1 MSKKKFSEQLKEN
14 LRARGEEAKTVRK
27 VVFIILLSLTL
38 IILIGG
44 LSGYLYIKSAL
55 QPVDPD
61 NEETTRIEIPIGSS
75 SSNIAEILEE
85 NEMIKSARI
94 FNLYTKF
101 SGASDFQAGE
111 YAFSPSMTIDAII
124 ESLESGEVRAVHTV
138 TIPEGYTVEQIGEAF
153 ADALHFSKEDFLE
166 TVNDS
171 DYIEQLIDDYPET
184 LSEDI
189 LDSDIRQPLE
199 GYLFASTYD
208 FYEEEPSIESV
219 VEMMLNRTES
229 TITPYLD
236 EIEDKDLTIHETVTL
251 ASLVENEARTE
262 EQRREISGV
271 FFNRLEEGMRL
282 QTDPTVL
289 YALGEH
295 KDRVL
300 YEDLEVD
307 SPYNTYR
314 IDALPVGPISNFHE
328 NSLDAV
334 LYPEE
339 SDDLYFLHDGEGEI
353 YYSDSYDEHLDN
365 REKYIQS
372 EKEEEK

>member
-1 MSKKKFSEQLKEN
+1 
-14 LRARGEEAKTVRK
+14 
-27 VVFIILLSLTL
+27 
-38 IILIGG
+38 
-44 LSGYLYIKSAL
+44 
-55 QPVDPD
+55 
-61 NEETTRIEIPIGSS
+61 
-75 SSNIAEILEE
+75 
-85 NEMIKSARI
+85 MIKSARI
-94 FNLYTKF
+94 LNLYTKF

-171 DYIEQLIDDYPET
+171 DYIEQLIDDYPEI

-365 REKYIQS
+365 REKYIHS

>member
-189 LDSDIRQPLE
+189 LDSDIRQP
-199 GYLFASTYD
+199 
-208 FYEEEPSIESV
+208 
-219 VEMMLNRTES
+219 
-229 TITPYLD
+229 
-236 EIEDKDLTIHETVTL
+236 
-251 ASLVENEARTE
+251 
-262 EQRREISGV
+262 
-271 FFNRLEEGMRL
+271 
-282 QTDPTVL
+282 
-289 YALGEH
+289 
-295 KDRVL
+295 
-300 YEDLEVD
+300 
-307 SPYNTYR
+307 
-314 IDALPVGPISNFHE
+314 
-328 NSLDAV
+328 
-334 LYPEE
+334 
-339 SDDLYFLHDGEGEI
+339 
-353 YYSDSYDEHLDN
+353 
-365 REKYIQS
+365 
-372 EKEEEK
+372 